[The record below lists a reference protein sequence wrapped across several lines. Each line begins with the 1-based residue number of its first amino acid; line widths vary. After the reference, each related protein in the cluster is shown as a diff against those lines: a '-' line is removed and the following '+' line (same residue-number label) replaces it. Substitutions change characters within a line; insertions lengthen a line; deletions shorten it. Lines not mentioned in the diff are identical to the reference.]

1 MPVHQGRD
9 KAGAVTVKKALSPFP
24 RLRPLGRTV
33 RMDVIYLLITA
44 GFFAL
49 AVALVRACD
58 TIIGPD
64 PDVPAEEPPD
74 REPDTAAA
82 RSAAGAVR

>member
-1 MPVHQGRD
+1 
-9 KAGAVTVKKALSPFP
+9 
-24 RLRPLGRTV
+24 
-33 RMDVIYLLITA
+33 MDVIYLLITA

-58 TIIGPD
+58 AIIGPD

-74 REPDTAAA
+74 HEPDTAVA
-82 RSAAGAVR
+82 RPAAGAVR